1 MNLLQLLLILKARYK
16 IIVTT
21 FIVTILTALIVVLI
35 LPKNYKATT
44 SLLLNYKGMDPV
56 TGVVLPAQLMPGY
69 MATQVDI
76 INSRNIALKVVN
88 ELGLA
93 DNDFSKKQF
102 QEKANGFGDIHNWLA
117 DALLD
122 GLDVTPSKESSVIE
136 ISYTSV
142 DPDFAATIANAF
154 ADKYQST
161 SVQLKVDPAL
171 KASEYFTK
179 QIKVLREDLKVA
191 QEKLSKFQQEKGI
204 TNPEQT
210 YDVEST
216 HLNELS
222 TQLSLAQS
230 AAIDAQSRKYN
241 AQNNANS
248 SPDVSLSP
256 VLQSLRIDA
265 TKAESKLAE
274 LSQRLSKNHPEY
286 QAAESELAKI
296 KSQMR
301 EEMGRAT
308 STVAGTASI
317 NQNHEAQLRVQVEQQ
332 KKRLLEL
339 NAVRGESAVL
349 QKDVEIAQKSI
360 DAITSRFGQTN
371 IEGHSEQSD
380 IALLNPAIPPQYANG
395 PRKILVLGLAV
406 MMGGVLGLCLAF
418 VAELLDR
425 RVRCTDDISAL
436 LEVPVFAIIDSK
448 RKKPIFAM
456 LGQSPK
462 LLGST

>member
-16 IIVTT
+16 IILITFLVTV
-21 FIVTILTALIVVLI
+21 ITAFVVVSL
-35 LPKNYKATT
+35 LPKSYKATT

-56 TGVVLPAQLMPGY
+56 TGLVLPAQLMPGY

-93 DNDFSKKQF
+93 NNDLARQQF
-102 QEKANGFGDIHNWLA
+102 LKATDGKGDIHNWLA
-117 DALLD
+117 DSLLTK
-122 GLDVTPSKESSVIE
+122 LDVVPSKESSVIE
-136 ISYTSV
+136 INYSSV
-142 DPDFAATIANAF
+142 DPDFAAIIANAF

-179 QIKVLREDLKVA
+179 QIKVLRDDLKNA
-191 QEKLSKFQQEKGI
+191 QDKLSKYQQEKGI

-210 YDVEST
+210 YDIEST
-216 HLNELS
+216 RLNELS
-222 TQLSLAQS
+222 SQLSVAQA
-230 AAIDAQSRKYN
+230 AAIDTQSRNAN
-241 AQNNANS
+241 AQANAAS
-248 SPDVSLSP
+248 SPDVGLSP

-301 EEMGRAT
+301 DEMGRAS
-308 STVAGTASI
+308 STVASSASI
-317 NQNHEAQLRVQVEQQ
+317 NQQRESQLRTQVEQQ
-332 KKRLLEL
+332 KKRLLAL
-339 NAVRGESAVL
+339 NLQRGESSVL
-349 QKDVEIAQKSI
+349 QKDVELAQKSI

-380 IALLNPAIPPQYANG
+380 IALLNPAIAPQDPSS
-395 PRKILVLGLAV
+395 PRKLIAMALAV
-406 MMGGVLGLCLAF
+406 MMGGILGLGFAF
-418 VAELLDR
+418 IAELLDR

-436 LEVPVFAIIDSK
+436 LEVPVFAMIESK
-448 RKKPIFAM
+448 RKKPIFLM

-462 LLGST
+462 LLGSA

>member
-1 MNLLQLLLILKARYK
+1 MNLFQLLLILKARYK

-21 FIVTILTALIVVLI
+21 FIVTVLTALVVVLI

-93 DNDFSKKQF
+93 DSDFSKKQF
-102 QEKANGFGDIHNWLA
+102 QEKVDGVGDIHNWLA
-117 DALLD
+117 DTLLE
-122 GLDVTPSKESSVIE
+122 GLDVVPSKESSVIE

-142 DPDFAATIANAF
+142 DPDFAATIANVF

-161 SVQLKVDPAL
+161 SLQLKVDPAL
-171 KASEYFTK
+171 KASAYFSK
-179 QIKVLREDLKVA
+179 QIKVLREDLKLA

-210 YDVEST
+210 YDIEST
-216 HLNELS
+216 RLNELS
-222 TQLSLAQS
+222 SQLSAAQS
-230 AAIDAQSRKYN
+230 STIDSQSRKTN
-241 AQNNANS
+241 AQSNAAN
-248 SPDVSLSP
+248 SPDVSLNP

-265 TKAESKLAE
+265 TRAESKLAE

-286 QAAESELAKI
+286 QATETELAKI

-301 EEMGRAT
+301 DEMSRAT
-308 STVAGTASI
+308 STVGVTVSI
-317 NQNHEAQLRVQVEQQ
+317 NQSREAQLRVQVEQQ

-349 QKDVEIAQKSI
+349 QKDLEIAQKSI

-380 IALLNPAIPPQYANG
+380 IALLNPAIPPQYAKG

-406 MMGGVLGLCLAF
+406 IMGGILGLCLAF

-425 RVRCTDDISAL
+425 RVRCTDDILAL

-448 RKKPIFAM
+448 RKKPMFAM
-456 LGQSPK
+456 PGQSPK
-462 LLGST
+462 LLGSA